1 MTQTEFF
8 MTQQNAT
15 PRIVLEMKMEQIK
28 KDFKI
33 LQNVRALTE
42 AHLAEQMIVI
52 HTPIT

>member
-28 KDFKI
+28 KI
-33 LQNVRALTE
+33 LKFYRMYVL
-42 AHLAEQMIVI
+42 
-52 HTPIT
+52 